1 MEPTLLY
8 VDLFAGAGG
17 TSTGVSMAST
27 EHGPAALVIAAVNHD
42 AIAIASHAANH
53 PETAHFVEDIRT
65 LSMGKLLEVVN
76 KYRTMYP
83 NAYLVLWASLECT
96 NFSKAKGGMSRDADS
111 RTLAEHL
118 FRYYEALNPDYIQI
132 ENVAEFQKWGPL
144 LVKEA
149 KTEEGYLCCPLDI
162 KRKKKGVVEIN
173 PTMVPDPQHLQEYY
187 NEWVKSTKSYGYD
200 YDFRILNSADFG
212 AYTSRPRLFIQ
223 FAKEGFPI
231 VWPEP
236 THAKKVTPTLFS
248 SGLKPWKPVKDV
260 LDFATEGQSIFTRK
274 TPLVDASLER
284 IYAGLVKFV
293 AGGKKSFI
301 SQRNSGEPSSK
312 VCSVDS
318 PARTLTQ
325 TGGNLELT
333 QCFLASYYKNG
344 SVTGI
349 DKPSHTLTTR
359 DRLSLISAQYNST
372 DFLTS
377 YYKNVGALSLDKPS
391 PVLPTKDHISL
402 ISAKFIMRDFTSG
415 GFIAS
420 IDNPAGAITPSPK
433 MNLVDAQFILRDF
446 KTPTHSSVEK
456 PVGSITGTPKMH
468 LVQSKFIMDTRFNNV
483 GQSVEEP
490 LHTITANR
498 KYHYIVNP
506 AYGGNIGSVEQP
518 CCVIVARQDKAPLY
532 LIEAKCGTFSVPI
545 YETDSEVMRRI
556 KQFMAAYNIVDIT
569 MRMLLIR
576 EMIRIT
582 GFPDGYV
589 LKGSSTNQKK
599 FIGNAVPCLV
609 PKAIAEAL
617 ATELNRV
624 KQIAV

>member
-65 LSMGKLLEVVN
+65 LSIGKLLEVVN

-96 NFSKAKGGMSRDADS
+96 NFSKAKGGMSKDADS

-118 FRYYEALNPDYIQI
+118 FRYYEALNPDFIQI

-144 LVKEA
+144 VVKEA
-149 KTEEGYLCCPLDI
+149 KTKEGYLCCPLDI
-162 KRKKKGVVEIN
+162 KRKKKKVVEVN
-173 PTMVPDPQHLQEYY
+173 PVMVPDPKYLHEYY
-187 NEWVKSTKSYGYD
+187 NQWVTATKAYGYD

-223 FAKEGFPI
+223 FAKEGLPI

-293 AGGKKSFI
+293 AGGKKAFI
-301 SQRNSGEPSSK
+301 SQRNSGEPNSK

-333 QCFLASYYKNG
+333 QCFLTKNYSGNPEDKSISIDNPAHSITTKDHHALVKCFLASYYKNG

-349 DKPSHTLTTR
+349 DRPSHTLTTK
-359 DRLSLISAQYNST
+359 DRLSLISA
-372 DFLTS
+372 
-377 YYKNVGALSLDKPS
+377 
-391 PVLPTKDHISL
+391 
-402 ISAKFIMRDFTSG
+402 R
-415 GFIAS
+415 
-420 IDNPAGAITPSPK
+420 
-433 MNLVDAQFILRDF
+433 FILRDF
-446 KTPTHSSVEK
+446 KTPTHSSLAQ

-468 LVQSKFIMDTRFNNV
+468 LVQSKFIMDTNYNNV

-506 AYGGNIGSVEQP
+506 SYGGNVASVDSP
-518 CCVIVARQDKAPLY
+518 CLVIVARQDKAPLY

-624 KQIAV
+624 KQVAV